1 MNIGLGQI
9 TDALFNFFAMKKGPY
24 LYLPDAALSFY
35 NNWSHLQNLVPEQNA
50 SVKAEKTRN
59 IYFSGYLIITFTDN

>member
-1 MNIGLGQI
+1 MVILGYNWVRLPDAALDDLCFSKICFVKTEAMNIGLGQI

-35 NNWSHLQNLVPEQNA
+35 NNWSHL
-50 SVKAEKTRN
+50 
-59 IYFSGYLIITFTDN
+59 